1 MLTVDTADSFLC
13 KMLISS
19 ARNLSGICGGFLW
32 NFLIKWKI
40 YENMNEEKA
49 QNMSTLIRLHKH
61 SIISDT
67 INTTKYKKMYKFNN
81 SFLGLILLILN
92 QISICNR
99 KCKMI
104 HSGYHKIIY

>member
-1 MLTVDTADSFLC
+1 MADSFLC

-49 QNMSTLIRLHKH
+49 QNMSTLIRLPKH

-67 INTTKYKKMYKFNN
+67 SNL
-81 SFLGLILLILN
+81 FLKRSTFLI
-92 QISICNR
+92 
-99 KCKMI
+99 I
-104 HSGYHKIIY
+104 HFWVDPIHIKPNFHMQ